1 MPKDNFSNSSDSLI
15 APAQFCFEIAPS
27 DAQELQ
33 VVTKA
38 VYVGQ
43 GGDVTMLPI
52 DNATDVVFR
61 NVPSG
66 AILDVRASAV
76 RATGTTAADIVGLA

>member
-15 APAQFCFEIAPS
+15 APAQFCFEITPS
-27 DAQELQ
+27 DTQELQ

-43 GGDVTMLPI
+43 GGDVTLLAI
-52 DNATDVVFR
+52 DNASDVTFR
-61 NVPSG
+61 NVPTG
-66 AILDVRASAV
+66 AILDVRVSAI
-76 RATGTTAADIVGLA
+76 RATGTSAADIVGLA